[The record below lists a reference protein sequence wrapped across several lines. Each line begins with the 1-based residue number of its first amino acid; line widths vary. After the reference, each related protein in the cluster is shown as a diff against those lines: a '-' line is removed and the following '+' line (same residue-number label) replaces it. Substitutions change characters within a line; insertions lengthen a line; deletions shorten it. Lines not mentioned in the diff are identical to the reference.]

1 VAKILPM
8 RTGNRKPKL
17 GQHFLVDPDAMQRI
31 VEALGDISTTTVVEI
46 GPGEAAL
53 TQMLAKRAGRLIAVE
68 LDRVLAASLRMEFAP
83 LSNVEILEADILNID
98 LGTVLGQTPGPLR
111 DLRPTGL
118 FKAQVVGNL
127 PYYITSDILLKLFAS
142 HARIEHLVL
151 MVQKEVADRVTAAP
165 GSRDYGL
172 LSATAQ
178 MYGRTE
184 KLFTLGPESFDPA
197 PNVDSAVFR
206 MTIAPRF
213 AELQVDEAGFI
224 ALLKTLFAQ
233 KRKTVSNNLKVAYD
247 KAVAT
252 AALKQA
258 EIAPATR
265 AEAIPL
271 EAMARLYRA
280 LNQSE

>member
-1 VAKILPM
+1 M

-184 KLFTLGPESFDPA
+184 KLFTLGPESFAPA

-224 ALLKTLFAQ
+224 AFLKTLFAQ

-280 LNQSE
+280 LNQSA